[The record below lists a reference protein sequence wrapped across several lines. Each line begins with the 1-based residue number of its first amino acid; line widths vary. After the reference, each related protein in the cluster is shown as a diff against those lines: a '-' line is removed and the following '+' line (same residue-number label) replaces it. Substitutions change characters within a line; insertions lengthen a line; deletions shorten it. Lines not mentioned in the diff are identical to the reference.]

1 MILFRSEESLEE
13 REFPPNSADSPLI
26 STIIARTEE
35 KFCEPLHRNKKLR
48 IWPGDTFRK
57 QVYRKVATQETG
69 LPPTKESLEDWKR
82 DNAEGLW
89 LRLTEGLDQDTK
101 NRILRE
107 YSIGYISSL
116 VTNTIHLENLYTS
129 LKPIGNKQWEVATQ
143 KLKSMASEE
152 YILSLTEKPELL
164 FKDSAKRVVPEWVK
178 GAIIYLSLQGSKAG
192 REMLNPN
199 TRTTPELEALRT
211 ATNWALG
218 NHLKVGETQKD
229 IEQTAELFKK
239 WTKKRKEIKLEL
251 VRIDMEEIPEE
262 ISVPPPKL
270 QDQEMPWTLAWKI
283 LPILEMEIR
292 HLAEGILKNENYL
305 ATISQVYKKKIF
317 DRWVSNLGRRSYLRK
332 QSEVQGVAD
341 RWKTRTLVLNPIDNY
356 ISQRIKADCPDIRLM
371 AKTEAA
377 WLMLT
382 DNLPEPE
389 LT

>member
-1 MILFRSEESLEE
+1 MILFRSEEALEE
-13 REFPPNSADSPLI
+13 KEVPPQSAESPLI
-26 STIIARTEE
+26 NTVVTKGEA
-35 KFCEPLHRNKKLR
+35 KFKEPLHRNKKLR

-57 QVYRKVATQETG
+57 EVYREVATQETG
-69 LPPTKESLEDWKR
+69 LPPTRESLEDWKK
-82 DNAEGLW
+82 DNAEALW
-89 LRLTEGLDQDTK
+89 LKLTKDLDQETSK
-101 NRILRE
+101 RILKE

-129 LKPIGNKQWEVATQ
+129 LKPIGNKQWQVSNQ

-152 YILSLTEKPELL
+152 FLLSLTEKPELL
-164 FKDSAKRVVPEWVK
+164 SKDGAKKAIPEWVK

-199 TRTTPELEALRT
+199 ARSTPELEALRT

-218 NHLKVGETQKD
+218 NHLKVGENQKD
-229 IEQTAELFKK
+229 LEQTTDLFKK
-239 WTKKRKEIKLEL
+239 WTAKRKEIKLEL
-251 VRIDMEEIPEE
+251 VRIDMVDIPEE
-262 ISVPPPKL
+262 ISVPPPKIL
-270 QDQEMPWTLAWKI
+270 NEEMPWTLSWKI
-283 LPILEMEIR
+283 LPILEKEIR
-292 HLAEGILKNENYL
+292 QLAEDILKNENYL
-305 ATISQVYKKKIF
+305 NTISSTYKKRVF
-317 DRWVSNLGRRSYLRK
+317 DRWVSNLGRRAYLRK
-332 QSEVQGVAD
+332 QSETQGVAD

-389 LT
+389 IS